1 MGALSTPTIVIN
13 NTPYAIKANSFSY
26 TEGFGERNVR
36 VASAGGNAKETVVS
50 ENVETQLSMVKF
62 TFLTTTENI
71 NAARIFANNKSAN
84 LIEVSD
90 VGFSKTF
97 AQAIIVND
105 YEVAAGV
112 DGEFELEFKT
122 IAAV

>member
-13 NTPYAIKANSFSY
+13 NTPYAIKPNSFSY

-36 VASAGGNAKETVVS
+36 VASAGGNAKETIVS
-50 ENVETQLSMVKF
+50 ENVETQMSMVKF
-62 TFLTTTENI
+62 IFYTTTENVG
-71 NAARIFANNKSAN
+71 ASRIFANNKSAN
-84 LIEVSD
+84 LIEASD
-90 VGFSKTF
+90 EGFTRTF
-97 AQAIIVND
+97 SQATIVND